1 MINPMRR
8 RVLQF
13 GIIGLTACLGS
24 LPAQD
29 KEQERLI
36 RQREQKLKANFLK
49 KADWITDYDQARA
62 KAKQEDKM
70 IFVYFTRS
78 YAP

>member
-1 MINPMRR
+1 MSRR
-8 RVLQF
+8 AIHF
-13 GIIGLTACLGS
+13 GILSLAACLSS

-36 RQREQKLKANFLK
+36 RQREQKLKSHFLK